1 MEERTNTHVTSISFS
16 GLGLADPVLRAL
28 NAQNYTTPTP
38 IQAEAIPPLLK
49 GHDLLGIAQ
58 TGTGKTAAFALPLLD
73 KLSKIKSRPAPRT
86 ARALILAPTRELA
99 GQIADSFRL
108 YGQHLNL
115 SIAVVFGGVK
125 QGPQIKAL
133 ARGVD
138 VLIAT
143 PGRLMDHIGRG
154 NVRLDEARTL
164 ILDEADR
171 MLDMGFVRDVRK
183 IVRDL
188 PKDRQ
193 TVFLSATMP
202 KEVEKLAR
210 EILDDAVRVE
220 VTPKVVTVAKVEQI
234 VHFVDGSAKRSLLTK
249 MLDDPEMRRVIVF
262 TRTKHGA
269 NRVVTFL
276 EKAGVKVSAIHGN
289 KSQAARQKALDGF
302 KSGRLRVLVATD
314 IAARGIDVADIS
326 HVINYEIPNEPE
338 TYVHRIGRT
347 ARAGAGGVAISL
359 CDPSEKGYLVRI
371 DRLTGQTL
379 AGPAPRN
386 NVPRTGNK
394 HNSTANFPKSRPQ
407 NEAGRRRRRSRGP
420 SRRKAA

>member
-1 MEERTNTHVTSISFS
+1 MTSISFS

-38 IQAEAIPPLLK
+38 IQAEAIPPLMA
-49 GHDLLGIAQ
+49 GRDLLGIAQ
-58 TGTGKTAAFALPLLD
+58 TGTGKTAAFALPLLH
-73 KLSKIKSRPAPRT
+73 KLAALKSRPAPRT

-108 YGQHLNL
+108 YGKHLDL
-115 SIAVVFGGVK
+115 SIAVVFGGVR

-143 PGRLMDHIGRG
+143 PGRLMDHLGQG
-154 NVRLDEARTL
+154 NIRLSEAKTL
-164 ILDEADR
+164 VLDEADR

-188 PKDRQ
+188 PHQRQ

-210 EILDDAVRVE
+210 EILGDAVRVE

-234 VHFVDGSAKRSLLTK
+234 VHFVDASAKRSLLTK
-249 MLDDPEMRRVIVF
+249 MLENPDMARVIVF

-269 NRVVTFL
+269 NRVTTFL
-276 EKAGVKVSAIHGN
+276 HKASIEASAIHGN

-314 IAARGIDVADIS
+314 IAARGIDVADVS
-326 HVINYEIPNEPE
+326 HVVNYEIPNEPE

-347 ARAGAGGVAISL
+347 ARAGAGGVAVSL

-379 AGPAPRN
+379 AGPAPRLGK
-386 NVPRTGNK
+386 PQSGNRQNLASK
-394 HNSTANFPKSRPQ
+394 SGPNSNPNSPKSRPQ
-407 NEAGRRRRRSRGP
+407 TEAGRRRRRSRGA

>member
-1 MEERTNTHVTSISFS
+1 M
-16 GLGLADPVLRAL
+16 RAL

-38 IQAEAIPPLLK
+38 IQAEAIPPLLL
-49 GHDLLGIAQ
+49 GRDLLGIAQ

-73 KLSKIKSRPAPRT
+73 KLSKIGSRPKPRT

-115 SIAVVFGGVK
+115 SFAVVFGGVK
-125 QGPQIKAL
+125 QGPQIRAL

-143 PGRLMDHIGRG
+143 PGRLMDHMAQG
-154 NVRLDEARTL
+154 NVRLGDVRTL
-164 ILDEADR
+164 VLDEADR

-188 PKDRQ
+188 PDERQ

-202 KEVEKLAR
+202 REVEKLAR
-210 EILDDAVRVE
+210 EILGDAVRVE

-249 MLDDPEMRRVIVF
+249 LLEDPDMDRVIVF

-269 NRVVTFL
+269 NKVTAFL
-276 EKAGVKVSAIHGN
+276 QKADIHTSAIHGN

-314 IAARGIDVADIS
+314 IAARGIDVADVS
-326 HVINYEIPNEPE
+326 HVVNYEIPNEPE

-347 ARAGAGGVAISL
+347 ARAGAAGVAISL

-379 AGPAPRN
+379 AGPAPRGD
-386 NVPRTGNK
+386 VPKTGK
-394 HNSTANFPKSRPQ
+394 KPNSPASFTKSRPQ

-420 SRRKAA
+420 TRRKAA